1 MSSSNDHIA
10 DIHTYTAYLKKTF
23 TPQNN
28 SPGAYYEHMAAL
40 QSAKENAEY
49 MIEMERINQVF
60 NARQFEQKQEEL
72 FNIKKQME
80 EATVEVNDDYS
91 SDDNDDYDDDDGFET
106 VKRR

>member
-1 MSSSNDHIA
+1 MTEQDHIA
-10 DIHTYTAYLKKTF
+10 DLHTYTAYLKQTF

-28 SPGAYYEHMAAL
+28 SPGAYYEHMAVL

-49 MIEMERINQVF
+49 MIEMDRINQVF
-60 NARQFEQKQEEL
+60 NARQFEQHQEEL

-80 EATVEVNDDYS
+80 EATVEDNCDYS
-91 SDDNDDYDDDDGFET
+91 SDENDDYDDGEGFET